1 MVGRARQY
9 VRKEHAKG
17 VTIGIVNVFKVVPH
31 IVIGITLVERR
42 YSSGASGEKAEQVEC
57 VH

>member
-1 MVGRARQY
+1 MAGRARQY

-17 VTIGIVNVFKVVPH
+17 VTIGIVNAFKVVPH
-31 IVIGITLVERR
+31 IVIGITPVSQI
-42 YSSGASGEKAEQVEC
+42 YHWASGFKAEQIEC